1 MPNIQTFHDD
11 VKIVQ
16 AVTITA
22 GAAGATAINGT
33 AIDMSG
39 YERCLFVVQFGAIVA
54 TAVTSIKVQQ
64 DTTSAMSSAADLAG
78 TGQTVAD
85 TDDDKVFYI
94 DIQKPREDFVRL
106 VVSRATANATCSAM
120 AYLYGARQ
128 KPVTHGTGVAGESH
142 YSPAEGAA

>member
-1 MPNIQTFHDD
+1 MPNIGTFADD

-16 AVTITA
+16 AITITA
-22 GAAGATAINGT
+22 GAAGTTAINGT

-39 YERCLFVVQFGAIVA
+39 YERCLFVVQFGAIVGGV
-54 TAVTSIKVQQ
+54 VTSIKVQQ
-64 DTTSAMSSAADLAG
+64 DIAVGMASAADLAG

-106 VVSRATANATCSAM
+106 VVSRATQNATCSAM

-128 KPVTHGTGVAGESH
+128 KPVTHGTNVAGESH
-142 YSPAEGAA
+142 YAPAEGAA